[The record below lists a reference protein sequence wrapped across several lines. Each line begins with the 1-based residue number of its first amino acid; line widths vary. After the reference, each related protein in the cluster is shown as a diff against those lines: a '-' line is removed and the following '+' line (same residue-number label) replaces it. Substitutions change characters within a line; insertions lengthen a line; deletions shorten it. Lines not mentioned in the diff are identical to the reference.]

1 MSILI
6 QIRDLQNDW
15 IEFRDPV
22 EVYLANSIEEVKDT
36 IRKAEKK
43 SLVDHLWVVGFLSYE
58 ASSAFDETYKTFS
71 PSSNFPL
78 AWFAVFNEYNSIPNP
93 YLVDLAIGSSLNWVS
108 EINKESYVKNIKYIQ
123 NLIREGHTYQVNYSY
138 RLKSSFD
145 NFFNCSRA
153 LFSQMIHN
161 QPFGYGA
168 YIETSDFS
176 ILSASNELFF
186 KKYGNEVI
194 CRPMK
199 GTISRGYDLKSDE
212 NNAKWLKE
220 SEKNKAENLMIT
232 DMVRN
237 DLGKFSNS
245 GSVKV
250 DSLFEIEKYPTLWQM
265 ISSVKANSSDSSLSI
280 LSSLFPAAS
289 ITGAPKHRTMEII
302 SNLEQSAREIYTGSI
317 GFIRPDGSSQF
328 NVAIR
333 TAWFNNIT
341 KEAKYAVGGGIVID
355 SSPEEEWQ
363 ECVTKSKIIKKN
375 IDNFELLETIKW
387 ELSEDFSFLQD
398 HLGRL
403 KRTATFFGINF
414 NYEKIIEKLNESIE
428 IYNAKKSNRHP
439 LIVRLLL
446 NKYGSP
452 RVEISKLVELPDP
465 YNVLV
470 SNEPLDV
477 REDVFVLNKT
487 TNRKVYDYALTSAK
501 RKVTDIHDVIILNNN
516 LELTE
521 STIANLFIEFK
532 GRLLTPP
539 IESGLLPGIYRQ
551 YLLDIGRAEEEILD
565 LDILNSSDKIFLAN
579 SVRGIWQIN
588 IIDY

>member
-363 ECVTKSKIIKKN
+363 ECITKSKIIK
-375 IDNFELLETIKW
+375 F
-387 ELSEDFSFLQD
+387 
-398 HLGRL
+398 
-403 KRTATFFGINF
+403 
-414 NYEKIIEKLNESIE
+414 
-428 IYNAKKSNRHP
+428 
-439 LIVRLLL
+439 RLLQTCHL
-446 NKYGSP
+446 LS
-452 RVEISKLVELPDP
+452 L
-465 YNVLV
+465 
-470 SNEPLDV
+470 
-477 REDVFVLNKT
+477 KT
-487 TNRKVYDYALTSAK
+487 NF
-501 RKVTDIHDVIILNNN
+501 
-516 LELTE
+516 
-521 STIANLFIEFK
+521 LF
-532 GRLLTPP
+532 
-539 IESGLLPGIYRQ
+539 
-551 YLLDIGRAEEEILD
+551 
-565 LDILNSSDKIFLAN
+565 
-579 SVRGIWQIN
+579 
-588 IIDY
+588 

>member
-78 AWFAVFNEYNSIPNP
+78 AWFAVFNEYNSMPNP

-108 EINKESYVKNIKYIQ
+108 EIDKESYVKNIKYIQ

-363 ECVTKSKIIKKN
+363 ECITKSKIIKKN

>member
-363 ECVTKSKIIKKN
+363 ECITKSKIIKKN